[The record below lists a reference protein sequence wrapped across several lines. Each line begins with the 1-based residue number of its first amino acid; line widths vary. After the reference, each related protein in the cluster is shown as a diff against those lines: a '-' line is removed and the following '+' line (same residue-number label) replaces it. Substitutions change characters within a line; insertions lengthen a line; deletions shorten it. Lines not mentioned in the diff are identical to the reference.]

1 MMTLQATLR
10 SLGKK
15 AYGPDISTEDKIR
28 LLLLFNELPEYHEQA
43 VWLFD
48 HLSSGE
54 WTWLSSDDIY
64 LVCLRLLALYRHN
77 AESIDG
83 EHLALLAKRL
93 IEAEKTV
100 GGPYKH
106 KAHSALQTN
115 AVIAQLMRALG
126 SSLPN
131 VEQFVQQEAE
141 EHRLVV
147 ATPENGWLLA
157 WPERIVT
164 VAVTRQ
170 LQTVDTDSLHQIVA
184 KLCLRLRPSLSKKQG
199 AVLDYMDDASSVSD
213 QVVQESLTYPEHL
226 RSGFD
231 EIVQKIITADHSGEI
246 RLVSS
251 FFVESLSKEMR
262 AFWHDEDIQALNKA
276 NFHTWIAYTIYDDFI
291 DDEGSPSLLPVANT
305 SHRKALAQ
313 YHAQAYGNG
322 DARMLVDETFDRMD
336 AANAWELQYC
346 RFPVDART
354 ITIGTLPDYKDNTVL
369 AERAGAHI
377 LGPLLVALR
386 DTTISRQQYS
396 HLRRGLEQYLIA
408 RQLNDDIHDWVKD
421 LRAGQCS
428 PVVRFLLQEANIEAG
443 SYASDEL
450 IESLQNTFWQSGLEK
465 FSLEILEHTKA
476 AEGYLRKSNVIKDD
490 SIFIHKTLLPIEQS
504 ARKAM
509 TKHRKEKSFLASYVS
524 EA

>member
-28 LLLLFNELPEYHEQA
+28 LLLLFNELPVHHEQA

-199 AVLDYMDDASSVSD
+199 AVRDSIDDASSVSD
-213 QVVQESLTYPEHL
+213 QVVQESLTYPEQL

-231 EIVQKIITADHSGEI
+231 EIVQKIINADHSGEI
-246 RLVSS
+246 RLLSS
-251 FFVESLSKEMR
+251 FFVESLSKEMQ

-276 NFHTWIAYTIYDDFI
+276 TLHTWVAYTIYDDFI
-291 DDEGSPSLLPVANT
+291 DEEGSP
-305 SHRKALAQ
+305 
-313 YHAQAYGNG
+313 
-322 DARMLVDETFDRMD
+322 
-336 AANAWELQYC
+336 
-346 RFPVDART
+346 
-354 ITIGTLPDYKDNTVL
+354 
-369 AERAGAHI
+369 
-377 LGPLLVALR
+377 
-386 DTTISRQQYS
+386 
-396 HLRRGLEQYLIA
+396 
-408 RQLNDDIHDWVKD
+408 
-421 LRAGQCS
+421 
-428 PVVRFLLQEANIEAG
+428 
-443 SYASDEL
+443 
-450 IESLQNTFWQSGLEK
+450 
-465 FSLEILEHTKA
+465 
-476 AEGYLRKSNVIKDD
+476 GY
-490 SIFIHKTLLPIEQS
+490 FQ
-504 ARKAM
+504 
-509 TKHRKEKSFLASYVS
+509 
-524 EA
+524 

>member
-147 ATPENGWLLA
+147 AT
-157 WPERIVT
+157 
-164 VAVTRQ
+164 
-170 LQTVDTDSLHQIVA
+170 
-184 KLCLRLRPSLSKKQG
+184 
-199 AVLDYMDDASSVSD
+199 
-213 QVVQESLTYPEHL
+213 
-226 RSGFD
+226 
-231 EIVQKIITADHSGEI
+231 
-246 RLVSS
+246 
-251 FFVESLSKEMR
+251 
-262 AFWHDEDIQALNKA
+262 
-276 NFHTWIAYTIYDDFI
+276 
-291 DDEGSPSLLPVANT
+291 
-305 SHRKALAQ
+305 HRKT
-313 YHAQAYGNG
+313 GG
-322 DARMLVDETFDRMD
+322 F
-336 AANAWELQYC
+336 
-346 RFPVDART
+346 
-354 ITIGTLPDYKDNTVL
+354 
-369 AERAGAHI
+369 
-377 LGPLLVALR
+377 
-386 DTTISRQQYS
+386 
-396 HLRRGLEQYLIA
+396 
-408 RQLNDDIHDWVKD
+408 
-421 LRAGQCS
+421 
-428 PVVRFLLQEANIEAG
+428 
-443 SYASDEL
+443 
-450 IESLQNTFWQSGLEK
+450 
-465 FSLEILEHTKA
+465 
-476 AEGYLRKSNVIKDD
+476 
-490 SIFIHKTLLPIEQS
+490 
-504 ARKAM
+504 
-509 TKHRKEKSFLASYVS
+509 
-524 EA
+524 